1 MISGISASLSGLNA
15 FGKKLSNAAGNIA
28 NSNTSGYKKT
38 ESVITE
44 DGVGLPELSLKRIDT
59 PGPLLVESDG
69 TVTEQS
75 NVDLAEELAQSIV
88 AQRGY
93 EANLKALKV
102 QNDTLGSALDIL
114 I

>member
-1 MISGISASLSGLNA
+1 MISGISASLSGLNV

-38 ESVITE
+38 ESIISE

-59 PGPLLVESDG
+59 PGPLLQESDG
-69 TVTEQS
+69 TMTEQS
-75 NVDLAEELAQSIV
+75 NVDLAEELTQSMV

-93 EANLKALKV
+93 EANLKALKA
-102 QNDTLGSALDIL
+102 QDDMLGSALDIL
-114 I
+114 V

>member
-15 FGKKLSNAAGNIA
+15 FGKKLSNSANNIA
-28 NSNTSGYKKT
+28 NSNTPGYKKT
-38 ESVITE
+38 ESIIGE

-69 TVTEQS
+69 TITKQS
-75 NVDLAEELAQSIV
+75 NVDLAEELTQTMV

-93 EANLKALKV
+93 EANLKALKA
-102 QNDTLGSALDIL
+102 QSDMLGSALDIL
-114 I
+114 V

>member
-28 NSNTSGYKKT
+28 NSNTAGYKKT

-59 PGPLLVESDG
+59 SGPLLLESDG
-69 TVTEQS
+69 TMTEQS
-75 NVDLAEELAQSIV
+75 NVDLAEELSQTMV

-93 EANLKALKV
+93 EANLKALKA